1 MIYYLW
7 KSTSNHSS
15 KTKIRKITQNLI
27 LKRNKFYISNI
38 RKDVVFKIDNIDNNH
53 TFLKNVKDI
62 CFKPSTFIKGLV
74 FFWGDKREVFTKQS
88 VVSQLRRSFMYWRTI
103 ALVFRF
109 RNTFLNDR
117 IFIST
122 KLQQRR
128 IWYYQ
133 YLWWFPS
140 IMQIKCYNDT
150 FLNNT
155 HTLDFENYTCN
166 SKLVFNTH
174 TKNEKFF
181 HFSKS

>member
-1 MIYYLW
+1 MVL
-7 KSTSNHSS
+7 
-15 KTKIRKITQNLI
+15 
-27 LKRNKFYISNI
+27 
-38 RKDVVFKIDNIDNNH
+38 
-53 TFLKNVKDI
+53 
-62 CFKPSTFIKGLV
+62 
-74 FFWGDKREVFTKQS
+74 FWGDKREVFTKQS

-122 KLQQRR
+122 NVLQRRR

-140 IMQIKCYNDT
+140 IMQIKRYNDT

-166 SKLVFNTH
+166 VKLVFNTH

-181 HFSKS
+181 IFLEKLMTWIYCFVLIWMPKASCKWKYSTEIKLILCHHINKNFNVLQKSQIFFLYLSL

>member
-1 MIYYLW
+1 M
-7 KSTSNHSS
+7 
-15 KTKIRKITQNLI
+15 
-27 LKRNKFYISNI
+27 
-38 RKDVVFKIDNIDNNH
+38 
-53 TFLKNVKDI
+53 
-62 CFKPSTFIKGLV
+62 V

-122 KLQQRR
+122 NVLQRRR

-140 IMQIKCYNDT
+140 IMQIKRYNDT

-174 TKNEKFF
+174 TKNEKLFIF
-181 HFSKS
+181 LEKLMTWIYCSVLIWMPKYKDSLSFENKNRCLAISL

>member
-1 MIYYLW
+1 M
-7 KSTSNHSS
+7 
-15 KTKIRKITQNLI
+15 
-27 LKRNKFYISNI
+27 
-38 RKDVVFKIDNIDNNH
+38 
-53 TFLKNVKDI
+53 
-62 CFKPSTFIKGLV
+62 V

-122 KLQQRR
+122 NVLQRRR

-140 IMQIKCYNDT
+140 IMQIKRYNDT

-166 SKLVFNTH
+166 VKLVFNTH

-181 HFSKS
+181 IFLEKLMTWIYCSVLIWMPKYKDSLTFENKNRCLAISL

>member
-1 MIYYLW
+1 M
-7 KSTSNHSS
+7 
-15 KTKIRKITQNLI
+15 
-27 LKRNKFYISNI
+27 
-38 RKDVVFKIDNIDNNH
+38 
-53 TFLKNVKDI
+53 
-62 CFKPSTFIKGLV
+62 V

-122 KLQQRR
+122 NVLQRRR

-140 IMQIKCYNDT
+140 IMQIKRYNDT

-166 SKLVFNTH
+166 VKLVFNTN
-174 TKNEKFF
+174 TKNEKSFIFF
-181 HFSKS
+181 EKLMTWIYCSVLIWMPKYKDSLPFENKNRCLAISL

>member
-1 MIYYLW
+1 M
-7 KSTSNHSS
+7 
-15 KTKIRKITQNLI
+15 
-27 LKRNKFYISNI
+27 
-38 RKDVVFKIDNIDNNH
+38 
-53 TFLKNVKDI
+53 
-62 CFKPSTFIKGLV
+62 V

-122 KLQQRR
+122 NVLQRRR

-140 IMQIKCYNDT
+140 IMQIKRYNDT

-166 SKLVFNTH
+166 VKLVFNTH

-181 HFSKS
+181 IFLEKLMTWIYCSVLIWMPNYKDSLPFENKNRCLAISL

>member
-1 MIYYLW
+1 M
-7 KSTSNHSS
+7 
-15 KTKIRKITQNLI
+15 
-27 LKRNKFYISNI
+27 
-38 RKDVVFKIDNIDNNH
+38 
-53 TFLKNVKDI
+53 
-62 CFKPSTFIKGLV
+62 V

-122 KLQQRR
+122 NVLQRRR

-140 IMQIKCYNDT
+140 IMQIKRYNDT
-150 FLNNT
+150 FFNNT

-166 SKLVFNTH
+166 VKLVFNTH

-181 HFSKS
+181 IFLEKLMTWIYCSVLIWMPKYKDSLPFENKNRCLAISL

>member
-1 MIYYLW
+1 M
-7 KSTSNHSS
+7 
-15 KTKIRKITQNLI
+15 
-27 LKRNKFYISNI
+27 
-38 RKDVVFKIDNIDNNH
+38 
-53 TFLKNVKDI
+53 
-62 CFKPSTFIKGLV
+62 V

-122 KLQQRR
+122 NVLQRRR

-140 IMQIKCYNDT
+140 IMQIKRYNDT

-166 SKLVFNTH
+166 VKLVFNTH

-181 HFSKS
+181 IFLEKLMTWIYCSVLIWMPKYKDSLPFENKNRCLAISL

>member
-1 MIYYLW
+1 MILC
-7 KSTSNHSS
+7 
-15 KTKIRKITQNLI
+15 IR
-27 LKRNKFYISNI
+27 
-38 RKDVVFKIDNIDNNH
+38 
-53 TFLKNVKDI
+53 
-62 CFKPSTFIKGLV
+62 
-74 FFWGDKREVFTKQS
+74 W
-88 VVSQLRRSFMYWRTI
+88 I
-103 ALVFRF
+103 ALITITRF
-109 RNTFLNDR
+109 SKMLKTFVLNHPPSLRGWFSAEAIRERFSRNNLWFLNYIVENVLKDNCSSFSISQYFLNDR

-181 HFSKS
+181 HFLKS